1 MRKISLFVILL
12 FSLSMMMPM
21 VFAQEV
27 PKGTEPEKKL
37 SDKEML
43 NKSQEY
49 LKKMRN
55 IYKEIL
61 NLLEEARKEKDIVKI
76 KCINENLTAIK
87 ALLKIAE
94 QADVSLQEAVIKKDE
109 IVAQH
114 EFEKVEIAYQKAKA
128 LNQEANACAGKISMT
143 PGETKVEVEE
153 PKDITERDPTEKPKI
168 DIIVVERPPRA
179 SPYQ

>member
-1 MRKISLFVILL
+1 MKKISLLVILL
-12 FSLSMMMPM
+12 FVFPSLISL
-21 VFAQEV
+21 AYGEET
-27 PKGTEPEKKL
+27 PKQAEPEKKL

-49 LKKMRN
+49 IKKMKN

-114 EFEKVEIAYQKAKA
+114 EFEKVEIAYQKAKS

-153 PKDITERDPTEKPKI
+153 PKDITERDPTEKPKV

>member
-1 MRKISLFVILL
+1 MKKIIIATLIIGLL
-12 FSLSMMMPM
+12 IPGRGYSQDKP
-21 VFAQEV
+21 
-27 PKGTEPEKKL
+27 EPEKRL

-43 NKSQEY
+43 SKSQEH

-61 NLLEEARKEKDIVKI
+61 SLLEEARREKDVVKI
-76 KCINENLTAIK
+76 NCINENLTAIK

-94 QADVSLQEAVIKKDE
+94 QADVALQEAIIKKDE
-109 IVAQH
+109 IVIQH
-114 EFEKVEIAYQKAKA
+114 EYEKVEIAYQKAKS

-143 PGETKVEVEE
+143 PGETRVEVEE
-153 PKDITERDPTEKPKI
+153 PKDITERDPTEEPKL

>member
-1 MRKISLFVILL
+1 MKRLIIFAIIFSIISV
-12 FSLSMMMPM
+12 FSLY
-21 VFAQEV
+21 AQE
-27 PKGTEPEKKL
+27 KQGEPEKKM

-43 NKSQEY
+43 SKSQEN

-55 IYKEIL
+55 IYKDIL
-61 NLLEEARKEKDIVKI
+61 NLLDEARKEKDVVKI
-76 KCINENLTAIK
+76 NCINENLTAIK

-94 QADVSLQEAVIKKDE
+94 QADVALQEAIIKKDE

-114 EFEKVEIAYQKAKA
+114 EFEKVEIAYQKAKS

-153 PKDITERDPTEKPKI
+153 PKDITERDPTDEPKK

>member
-1 MRKISLFVILL
+1 MKKILL
-12 FSLSMMMPM
+12 WIVIFGFLTTLLI
-21 VFAQEV
+21 AQEP
-27 PKGTEPEKKL
+27 PKDVEPEKRL

-43 NKSQEY
+43 KISQEY
-49 LKKMRN
+49 LKKMKN

-61 NLLEEARKEKDIVKI
+61 GLLEEARKEKDVVKI
-76 KCINENLTAIK
+76 NCINENLTAIK

-94 QADVSLQEAVIKKDE
+94 QADVSLQEAIIKKDDLVSRHE
-109 IVAQH
+109 I
-114 EFEKVEIAYQKAKA
+114 EKIEIAYQKAKS

-153 PKDITERDPTEKPKI
+153 PKDMTERDPTEQPKI
-168 DIIVVERPPRA
+168 DILVVERPPRA

>member
-21 VFAQEV
+21 VFAQEL
-27 PKGTEPEKKL
+27 PKSTEPEKKL

-43 NKSQEY
+43 NRSQEY

-94 QADVSLQEAVIKKDE
+94 QADVS
-109 IVAQH
+109 
-114 EFEKVEIAYQKAKA
+114 
-128 LNQEANACAGKISMT
+128 AGGSH
-143 PGETKVEVEE
+143 
-153 PKDITERDPTEKPKI
+153 
-168 DIIVVERPPRA
+168 
-179 SPYQ
+179 

>member
-1 MRKISLFVILL
+1 MIRVITFAIIFNVISGAGLY
-12 FSLSMMMPM
+12 
-21 VFAQEV
+21 AQDRQA
-27 PKGTEPEKKL
+27 EPEKKL

-43 NKSQEY
+43 SRSQEN

-55 IYKEIL
+55 IYKDIL
-61 NLLEEARKEKDIVKI
+61 NLLDEARKEKDVVKI
-76 KCINENLTAIK
+76 NCINENLTAIK

-94 QADVSLQEAVIKKDE
+94 QADVALQEAIIKKDD

-114 EFEKVEIAYQKAKA
+114 EFEKIEIAYQKAKS
-128 LNQEANACAGKISMT
+128 LFQEANACAGKISMT

-153 PKDITERDPTEKPKI
+153 PKDITERDPTEEPKK

>member
-1 MRKISLFVILL
+1 MKKIILFTVIISLIIPFGLI
-12 FSLSMMMPM
+12 
-21 VFAQEV
+21 AQE
-27 PKGTEPEKKL
+27 KQGEQEKKL

-43 NKSQEY
+43 SKSQEN

-55 IYKEIL
+55 IYKDIL
-61 NLLEEARKEKDIVKI
+61 SLLEEARKEKDVVKI
-76 KCINENLTAIK
+76 NCINENLTAIK

-94 QADVSLQEAVIKKDE
+94 QADVALQEAVIKKDE

-114 EFEKVEIAYQKAKA
+114 EFEKVEIAYQKAKS
-128 LNQEANACAGKISMT
+128 LYQEANACAGKISMT

-153 PKDITERDPTEKPKI
+153 PKDITERDPTVEPKK

>member
-1 MRKISLFVILL
+1 MKKIILCL
-12 FSLSMMMPM
+12 TIVALMIPIAAFS
-21 VFAQEV
+21 QE
-27 PKGTEPEKKL
+27 KQDEPEKKL

-43 NKSQEY
+43 QKSQEY
-49 LKKMRN
+49 IKKMKG

-61 NLLEEARKEKDIVKI
+61 SLLEDARKEKDVVKI
-76 KCINENLTAIK
+76 NCINENLTAIK

-94 QADVSLQEAVIKKDE
+94 QSDVELQEAVIKKDE

-114 EFEKVEIAYQKAKA
+114 EYEKVEIAYQKAKS

-153 PKDITERDPTEKPKI
+153 PKDITERDPTEEPKK

>member
-1 MRKISLFVILL
+1 MKKIIPLIAMFILL
-12 FSLSMMMPM
+12 LSSI
-21 VFAQEV
+21 AISQES
-27 PKGTEPEKKL
+27 PKASEPEKKL
-37 SDKEML
+37 SDREML
-43 NKSQEY
+43 SKSQEY
-49 LKKMRN
+49 LKKMKN

-61 NLLEEARKEKDIVKI
+61 SLLEEARKEKDVVKI
-76 KCINENLTAIK
+76 NCINENLTAIK

-109 IVAQH
+109 LVAQH
-114 EFEKVEIAYQKAKA
+114 EFEKVEIAYQKAKS

-153 PKDITERDPTEKPKI
+153 PKDITERDPTEQPKV
-168 DIIVVERPPRA
+168 DILVVERPPRA

>member
-1 MRKISLFVILL
+1 MKKIMLYLTIVALMIPIAA
-12 FSLSMMMPM
+12 FS
-21 VFAQEV
+21 QE
-27 PKGTEPEKKL
+27 KQDEPEKKL

-43 NKSQEY
+43 QKSQEY
-49 LKKMRN
+49 IKKMKG

-61 NLLEEARKEKDIVKI
+61 SLLEDARKEKDVVKI
-76 KCINENLTAIK
+76 NCINENLTAIK

-94 QADVSLQEAVIKKDE
+94 QSDVALQEAVIKKDE

-114 EFEKVEIAYQKAKA
+114 EYEKVEIAYQKAKS

-153 PKDITERDPTEKPKI
+153 PKDITERDPTEEPKK